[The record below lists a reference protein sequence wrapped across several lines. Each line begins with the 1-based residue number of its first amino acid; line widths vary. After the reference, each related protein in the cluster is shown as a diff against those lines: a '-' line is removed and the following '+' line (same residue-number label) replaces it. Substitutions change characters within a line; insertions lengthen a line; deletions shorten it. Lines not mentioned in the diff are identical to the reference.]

1 MLIIV
6 LRVNQIIKVE
16 LTYGGDQF
24 HDEEITFPV
33 LSQFFVSGNSE
44 LKHHLP
50 ISGQYQD
57 CDISR
62 EDSEGVSLQEAFSW
76 DITVFSS
83 PPYSTKFSGIS
94 ENGQYSDLLIPDLF
108 LSPAAEFAEDVYPM
122 SNVIINKLLAEK
134 ENLRG
139 SNEALE
145 EEELWAG
152 SEHPCDLEQGLKLSE
167 TNVFLPYKEELAQR
181 FLSCSIFLISKGS
194 IVAND
199 TKTPCSKHLTSMPL
213 TILIISPHIF
223 TILSFF
229 PHWNI
234 RYVMFASGMLKLMW
248 VQGPSLKQSGPVIN

>member
-1 MLIIV
+1 MEEISS
-6 LRVNQIIKVE
+6 
-16 LTYGGDQF
+16 T
-24 HDEEITFPV
+24 DEGITFPV

-44 LKHHLP
+44 LRHHLP

-134 ENLRG
+134 ENSRG

-152 SEHPCDLEQGLKLSE
+152 SEHPCDLEQGLKLHE
-167 TNVFLPYKEELAQR
+167 TNVFLPYK
-181 FLSCSIFLISKGS
+181 
-194 IVAND
+194 
-199 TKTPCSKHLTSMPL
+199 
-213 TILIISPHIF
+213 
-223 TILSFF
+223 
-229 PHWNI
+229 
-234 RYVMFASGMLKLMW
+234 
-248 VQGPSLKQSGPVIN
+248 